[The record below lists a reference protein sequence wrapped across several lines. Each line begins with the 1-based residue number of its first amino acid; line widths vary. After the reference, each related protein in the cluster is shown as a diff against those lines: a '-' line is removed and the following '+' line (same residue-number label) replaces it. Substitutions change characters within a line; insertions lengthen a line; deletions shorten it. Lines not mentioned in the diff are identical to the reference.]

1 MFVKFIQ
8 DLSFLYFLSTHSR
21 RINSRYRDG
30 TARPVFGRV
39 VHKQPAQL
47 QQSLPIGGR
56 YYDVPPALDRARPS
70 YDDLRPFENGLLGNQ
85 QQREPQQPRRRLP
98 KVRFGNGGSGNS
110 LSGTPNVAQH
120 AIFGSAT
127 GLGPNHIAPQR
138 GSFQRL
144 KQLVWTERARELEEQ
159 RKNEAIA
166 ARAAILKDI
175 TNGQQ

>member
-1 MFVKFIQ
+1 MPQ
-8 DLSFLYFLSTHSR
+8 
-21 RINSRYRDG
+21 
-30 TARPVFGRV
+30 
-39 VHKQPAQL
+39 
-47 QQSLPIGGR
+47 GGR
-56 YYDVPPALDRARPS
+56 YYEMPQAARPT
-70 YDDLRPFENGLLGNQ
+70 YDDLRPFGMENALLANQ
-85 QQREPQQPRRRLP
+85 PQPSQANRRRQQ
-98 KVRFGNGGSGNS
+98 KVRFGNGGTGSS
-110 LSGTPNVAQH
+110 LSGSPNVAQH

-127 GLGPNHIAPQR
+127 GLGPNQIAPQR

>member
-1 MFVKFIQ
+1 MVTNNSCVFIVR
-8 DLSFLYFLSTHSR
+8 R

-30 TARPVFGRV
+30 TPRPVYGRV
-39 VHKQPAQL
+39 LHKQPANL
-47 QQSLPIGGR
+47 QQSLPLGGR
-56 YYDVPPALDRARPS
+56 YYEVPPSLDRARPS
-70 YDDLRPFENGLLGNQ
+70 YDELRPFENGLLGNLPQ
-85 QQREPQQPRRRLP
+85 QQSQQARRRQP

-110 LSGTPNVAQH
+110 LTGSPSVAQH
-120 AIFGSAT
+120 AIFGSTT
-127 GLGPNHIAPQR
+127 GLGPNQIAPQR

>member
-1 MFVKFIQ
+1 MTCCFF
-8 DLSFLYFLSTHSR
+8 SAHRR

-30 TARPVFGRV
+30 TPRPVYGRL

-47 QQSLPIGGR
+47 QSLPNGGR
-56 YYDVPPALDRARPS
+56 YYDVPPALDRARPN
-70 YDDLRPFENGLLGNQ
+70 YDDIRPFENGLIGNQ
-85 QQREPQQPRRRLP
+85 QQPAAQQPRRRLP
-98 KVRFGNGGSGNS
+98 KVRFGNGGSGTTLTGS
-110 LSGTPNVAQH
+110 PNIGSH
-120 AIFGSAT
+120 AIFASAAG
-127 GLGPNHIAPQR
+127 GLGPNQIAPQR